1 MISIFEIRTI
11 LPTAKVDEP
20 EANEA

>member
-11 LPTAKVDEP
+11 LPQAKVDEP
-20 EANEA
+20 EPTEV